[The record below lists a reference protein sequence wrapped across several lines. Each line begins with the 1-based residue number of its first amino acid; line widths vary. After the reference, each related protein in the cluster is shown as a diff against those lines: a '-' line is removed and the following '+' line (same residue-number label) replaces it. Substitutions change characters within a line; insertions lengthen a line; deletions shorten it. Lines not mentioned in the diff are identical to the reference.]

1 MRTTTR
7 IPARNQPDGR
17 RFGTDPDTRPP
28 MHPRDAYISII
39 MVGVSAVA
47 AVSLVSGVVSL
58 AMYIDEVAAQAI
70 SAGDAKRSTEGGAK

>member
-1 MRTTTR
+1 
-7 IPARNQPDGR
+7 
-17 RFGTDPDTRPP
+17 

-39 MVGVSAVA
+39 MAGVSAVA